1 MRNILA
7 VAERELRSYFTSPV
21 AYVVTAL
28 FLLMAGYL
36 FALGLNI
43 TREASLRGLI
53 QNVSVLFLFI
63 TPALTMRLL
72 AEEQRTG
79 TVELLL
85 TNPVQ
90 EWQIVLGKFLGSL
103 GLLLVML
110 GLTLLYPLFLFMF
123 GNPDVGPVLA
133 GYLGV
138 VLQGAAFLAVG
149 LWASSMTQNQ
159 IIAAIVA
166 FGALLILWLSESL
179 GQFLGGTVGTIV
191 SYTSLINH
199 FNEFPRGVINSKD
212 VIYYVTV
219 VAAGLVLS
227 TVFLQSRRVR

>member
-1 MRNILA
+1 MKNILA